1 MKQAL
6 RPNYFSDFR
15 NISTLK
21 TEKTEDEETD
31 EAEEQNIASL
41 KDHSGWIAVSKY
53 IDRLIEG
60 LDIMVVNLIEQGAEP
75 SLIGEKTIA
84 KEITKEMLKSIQ
96 KKVEDARGKE

>member
-6 RPNYFSDFR
+6 RPNYFADFR
-15 NISTLK
+15 NISSLK
-21 TEKTEDEETD
+21 TEKTEDEEQD

-41 KDHSGWIAVSKY
+41 KDHYGWIAISKY
-53 IDRLIEG
+53 IDRLSEG
-60 LDIMVVNLIEQGAEP
+60 LDLMIVNLIEQGADPE
-75 SLIGEKTIA
+75 LIGQKTIA